1 MAKPHR
7 GKGLR
12 ELFAH
17 GRGTCPVCGATG
29 IKVLYEQE
37 AGDQKIKVC
46 KPCKA
51 AIKHGK
57 KSVPKVEVAEVE
69 AAPSAE

>member
-7 GKGLR
+7 GKGIR
-12 ELFAH
+12 ELFAR

-29 IKVLYEQE
+29 IKILYEQE
-37 AGDQKIKVC
+37 AGGQKIKVC

-57 KSVPKVEVAEVE
+57 KSVPVTAAASAAE
-69 AAPSAE
+69 

>member
-1 MAKPHR
+1 MSKAHR
-7 GKGLR
+7 GKGIR
-12 ELFAH
+12 ELFAR

-29 IKVLYEQE
+29 IKILYEQE
-37 AGDQKIKVC
+37 KDGQKTKVC

-57 KSVPKVEVAEVE
+57 KSIPAAAAAAAE
-69 AAPSAE
+69 

>member
-1 MAKPHR
+1 MSKAHR
-7 GKGLR
+7 GKGIR
-12 ELFAH
+12 ELFAR
-17 GRGTCPVCGATG
+17 GRGTCPVCGSTG
-29 IKVLYEQE
+29 IKILYEQE

-57 KSVPKVEVAEVE
+57 KTVPVQ
-69 AAPSAE
+69 AAPAAAE